1 MIQLSL
7 SYENQIELLK
17 DIMVNHLEDSQG
29 SVSEC
34 SQIGR
39 LVKSLLANQQVDQQ
53 LTPVLQE
60 IYTYCQTGSQSS
72 DLESHIDEHQAH
84 LSQWIGNINQFS

>member
-1 MIQLSL
+1 MSL

-17 DIMVNHLEDSQG
+17 DIMMNHLEDSQG

-39 LVKSLLANQQVDQQ
+39 LVKSLLANQQVDHQ

-60 IYTYCQTGSQSS
+60 IYAYCQTGSRTPSL
-72 DLESHIDEHQAH
+72 DSHINEHQEH
-84 LSQWIGNINQFS
+84 LSQWIEDMDQFS